1 MAYESK
7 AMSNDLMHYQE
18 LVEHAMKNVVREV
31 LSKVAESGLPGDHH
45 LYITFRTTHAGV
57 VMADRLMA
65 QYPEEMTIVLQHQFW
80 DLKITEDYFFITLSF
95 SGKGEHLTIPFEA
108 ILGFADPSVNFGLH
122 FKAGHDKI
130 SSHEPPDDNEL
141 VSDEELEEKETA
153 SANSS
158 INEIGQ
164 DTENISGEVVAL
176 DAFRKNKN

>member
-7 AMSNDLMHYQE
+7 AMSNDLMNYQE

-57 VMADRLMA
+57 VMADHLMA

-80 DLKITEDYFFITLSF
+80 DLEITEDYFFITLRF
-95 SGKGEHLTIPFEA
+95 SGKGEPLTIPFEA
-108 ILGFADPSVNFGLH
+108 VLGFADPSVNFGLH
-122 FKAGHDKI
+122 FKVAHENI
-130 SSHEPPDDNEL
+130 MSHEPPDDNEL
-141 VSDEELEEKETA
+141 VSDEKIEEKETA
-153 SANSS
+153 SRNSS
-158 INEIGQ
+158 MNEIGQ
-164 DTENISGEVVAL
+164 DTEKFSGEVVAL